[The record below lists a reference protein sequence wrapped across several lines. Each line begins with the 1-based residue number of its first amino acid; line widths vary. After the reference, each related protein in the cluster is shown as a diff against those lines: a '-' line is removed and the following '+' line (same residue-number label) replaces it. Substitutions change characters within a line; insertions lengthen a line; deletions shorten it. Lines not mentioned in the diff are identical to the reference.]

1 MATNT
6 QRHVQGGIVKLV
18 GNEKD
23 LDPKTGEALSFKEV
37 FVPYEQLEQQKQAE
51 RLGQTIN
58 VVKNTPEAQ
67 KINQEFNQKRR
78 EDQMQAGSLKEKVK
92 ILQESQK
99 NRLSALEDAGLS
111 TKMLKSDVIKES
123 EPVQSAQSEPTQQLD
138 QLNQTILE
146 GQKIFQQQRQALEDQ
161 TKAQQE
167 SFQKGLQETQAQFTS
182 MSNEL
187 QSLFTALNDQ
197 QKKELQTAA
206 LDLSKAGQTIDLNN
220 SQLQQEIAAA
230 AQEGKSLKDVL
241 SKYSAAKPLDVR
253 ADLQNLEQR
262 RNNLTSLAQEAQQN
276 GVDQQTIDNALNLAS
291 QDLAFVEEAEGM
303 LKKKLS
309 NVQPVD
315 SFDYAY
321 KPTLSKTT
329 GGEITNETTTVQAL
343 DNIIS
348 TTPDELSGMFSV
360 DELSKMNSGELL
372 NAYLKNSITSA
383 NAIDKASENYLNTLS
398 TNAKN
403 AYNEG
408 LAIEAKKQEE
418 ITKIINGETIVPTT
432 YESLAAKVIKDSQK
446 IQEDS
451 INLEKQYIQ
460 EQFDAQMKGEREK
473 RARLEGYL
481 KAKLYDIGG
490 QDSSAALGTMA
501 LYVNAADLRLQQAQS
516 QHNYAVAQLNL
527 QSRELMTNYTNKIV
541 EISIDGQA
549 RKNDLKTNYD
559 TKLEEIEKNKFI
571 GEKDKADRINN
582 IFATYIEKKTDI
594 ERYNAEQKYKEQQFA
609 YQKARDLTEDAY
621 RLSGLKGTVYLPDG
635 KGGIYDTGV
644 STFDAQKWKESNA
657 LDIMQYNH
665 NVQQDAYNNA
675 YKFLDQFGTGAAG
688 AIEDML
694 GFNPGTLTRLKTA
707 AEMQSAIDDA
717 QIASQFGLNLYD
729 LTGNADFA
737 TAKQQYGDQ
746 EISLGIPTLDPM
758 KLPEFRTGFEA
769 LDNSI
774 AKVTQ
779 KFDTAVGYLKGR
791 SEHGGYDIV
800 FKDGVVRALTEGTV
814 VDVIPDPNPGKKSGW
829 GARVVVESPNGNRYQ
844 YAHFENGQIEVK
856 PGQKVTVGSSLGAQ
870 GTAGYSTGDHL
881 DVRLTKLGNG
891 SAIGRSVA
899 PIFGISPAIGNA
911 LGALANVGS
920 YAMSYLDK
928 GKSLPPQ
935 QQAQVNKAI
944 QETYQGYAPQL
955 TSLFETYKTGDA
967 AAKKIVLNNF
977 PSQNLKNAFFS
988 NYNTWLTSSNGLGK
1002 DVDAG
1007 IRDAR
1012 SSLRGLA
1019 SGAEKQKA
1027 FTEDFDSYIKNNDT
1041 DGLKILINS
1050 TIANSLDAET
1060 KKKFNARR
1068 DLNVMLNSISADLA
1082 EYQRLDGNTGFFKGK
1097 IQNLKQNTFG
1107 QIGDPKLA
1115 NLASKIRNSIV
1126 NYRQSISGAAFTESE
1141 SKEYDKLFPAID
1153 KVGELNF
1160 ELIKSLQDTNNSL
1173 LSAQYSSVIGD
1184 RAFNLLYSED
1194 FENSKG
1200 VTPYSNLDNSSFYNI
1215 IPK

>member
-6 QRHVQGGIVKLV
+6 QKGI
-18 GNEKD
+18 
-23 LDPKTGEALSFKEV
+23 TAL
-37 FVPYEQLEQQKQAE
+37 QQKQAE

-67 KINQEFNQKRR
+67 KINQEFNQKRK

-123 EPVQSAQSEPTQQLD
+123 EPVQSAQPEPTQQLD

-241 SKYSAAKPLDVR
+241 SKYSATKPLDVR

-549 RKNDLKTNYD
+549 RKNDLKNND
-559 TKLEEIEKNKFI
+559 DAKLEEIEKNKFI

-717 QIASQFGLNLYD
+717 QIASKFGLD
-729 LTGNADFA
+729 TFEISGDVDFIE
-737 TAKQQYGDQ
+737 AKQQYGDQ
-746 EISLGIPTLDPM
+746 EISLGIPALDPM

-769 LDNSI
+769 LNNSI

-779 KFDTAVGYLKGR
+779 KFDTKVGYLEGR

-829 GARVVVESPNGNRYQ
+829 GARVIVESPNGNRYQ

-881 DVRLTKLGNG
+881 DVRLTKLGNE
-891 SAIGRSVA
+891 SANMPGKYANATDLYLQNKISGKTNPTTKQFESIIKKSASLDPFVEGLYKSVE
-899 PIFGISPAIGNA
+899 SKDLTMNQA
-911 LGALANVGS
+911 LKQ
-920 YAMSYLDK
+920 LDE
-928 GKSLPPQ
+928 S
-935 QQAQVNKAI
+935 
-944 QETYQGYAPQL
+944 E
-955 TSLFETYKTGDA
+955 
-967 AAKKIVLNNF
+967 
-977 PSQNLKNAFFS
+977 
-988 NYNTWLTSSNGLGK
+988 
-1002 DVDAG
+1002 
-1007 IRDAR
+1007 
-1012 SSLRGLA
+1012 
-1019 SGAEKQKA
+1019 QKA
-1027 FTEDFDSYIKNNDT
+1027 FITGYSLWKTAGGGAINDEISLSIQDAVDRLPTGGKITDQDILLTRNAIKRNLQN
-1041 DGLKILINS
+1041 GRYEQAARILESKILDS
-1050 TIANSLDAET
+1050 TLSERTKRSELIGYIGQLRDQIDLYQKNGGDMGLFAGAKAGLANRIGKVYPGQKELQSIG
-1060 KKKFNARR
+1060 ARIR
-1068 DLNVMLNSISADLA
+1068 DLSDRVAISITGLA
-1082 EYQRLDGNTGFFKGK
+1082 ATDRQYRNINDRLP
-1097 IQNLKQNTFG
+1097 KQYG
-1107 QIGDPKLA
+1107 
-1115 NLASKIRNSIV
+1115 S
-1126 NYRQSISGAAFTESE
+1126 
-1141 SKEYDKLFPAID
+1141 
-1153 KVGELNF
+1153 
-1160 ELIKSLQDTNNSL
+1160 
-1173 LSAQYSSVIGD
+1173 
-1184 RAFNLLYSED
+1184 RAFNDLMLDTLEDNLRSVDQSIVRGFFGSDKAGYELIFGDLYKKPTNYNNDELVNNL
-1194 FENSKG
+1194 FNSIK
-1200 VTPYSNLDNSSFYNI
+1200 
-1215 IPK
+1215 